1 MEASL
6 LDEARARDSAN
17 PFISFPVRVDQ
28 SGTFDFQWVDD
39 NGQYIRIPR
48 RSRSPDVARAFV
60 PALTATVF
68 MCVAAVVLAP
78 LVRSQTQSDLAK
90 YTVGKVNRATCTP
103 RRHAPMEDDDFQNP
117 GSLWVDKGK
126 TLWSAVDG
134 SAGKSCQSCHNA
146 ARRRCAAS
154 AQPTPN
160 LTPNSAV

>member
-1 MEASL
+1 
-6 LDEARARDSAN
+6 
-17 PFISFPVRVDQ
+17 
-28 SGTFDFQWVDD
+28 
-39 NGQYIRIPR
+39 
-48 RSRSPDVARAFV
+48 
-60 PALTATVF
+60 

-90 YTVGKVNRATCTP
+90 YTVGKVKSGYVYATPPTRA
-103 RRHAPMEDDDFQNP
+103 MEDDDFQNP

-134 SAGKSCQSCHNA
+134 PASRANRVTTRR
-146 ARRRCAAS
+146 RRRCAAS

>member
-1 MEASL
+1 M
-6 LDEARARDSAN
+6 
-17 PFISFPVRVDQ
+17 
-28 SGTFDFQWVDD
+28 
-39 NGQYIRIPR
+39 
-48 RSRSPDVARAFV
+48 ARAFV

-90 YTVGKVNRATCTP
+90 YTVGKVKSGYVYATPPTRA
-103 RRHAPMEDDDFQNP
+103 MEDDDFQNP

-146 ARRRCAAS
+146 AA
-154 AQPTPN
+154 T
-160 LTPNSAV
+160 